1 MVGLVTTIPWFR
13 FQPRVVGS
21 NGCRWLLP
29 SWHLAAIWQLPPMQ
43 AELEVRPGSRTERE
57 PISASQHLVDVAQPA
72 VGRKRPMPPGCSM
85 PTTPSW
91 FWHAV
96 HRSPRRRG
104 GRRTDRSAG
113 QERRRA
119 AAVSL
124 LSNNR
129 FASIPGS
136 CVWDDKSSTSVK
148 TVEASLL
155 FDLTE
160 PIKFG

>member
-1 MVGLVTTIPWFR
+1 MAAAGCCHHGTLRPF
-13 FQPRVVGS
+13 GS
-21 NGCRWLLP
+21 FLPCRPSSRSGRGAEQSGSQSRHLNTWSTWRNQWL
-29 SWHLAAIWQLPPMQ
+29 
-43 AELEVRPGSRTERE
+43 E
-57 PISASQHLVDVAQPA
+57 
-72 VGRKRPMPPGCSM
+72 GRGRCPPGCSM

-136 CVWDDKSSTSVK
+136 WDDGFSISVK
-148 TVEASLL
+148 TVWMSLV
-155 FDLTE
+155 FNLTNKLNLVK
-160 PIKFG
+160 PKLIYQRSV